1 MSKLNNWI
9 LPFTPYELEDKE
21 KTVND
26 IATHLLNRCLQIFKY
41 EDLPETID
49 KRNLELLNILNGF
62 SIWHEVDGNLYAF
75 NAGLGGE
82 PDPYYMPTIAT
93 VSNPALNISENLE
106 IGDQCVLMLSDSS
119 AKGLK
124 SLIQKY
130 ASIIAEIDLSISVA
144 NINLRI
150 PTIASSTNDATAKKA
165 KLFFDD
171 IKKGKLGVIFDAG
184 MMGEDTFKTSPYA
197 STSTNILTD
206 LIELRNYYEAE
217 FYKEIGLNQTNN
229 MKRES
234 LNDDE
239 IAANEDTL
247 KPLIDDM
254 LEQRQIA
261 IDEINKMFGTN
272 IKVSLN
278 SSWED
283 NEVELELKHEEIAE
297 ETETTD
303 EEQHEEV
310 EDTENVDETEES
322 EETET
327 EESEETDTEETKEEK
342 EDEDNESE

>member
-93 VSNPALNISENLE
+93 ISNPALNISENLE

-261 IDEINKMFGTN
+261 IDEVNKMFGTN

-297 ETETTD
+297 DTETTD

-310 EDTENVDETEES
+310 EDAENIDETEETDEEETDA
-322 EETET
+322 EETE
-327 EESEETDTEETKEEK
+327 EEEK
-342 EDEDNESE
+342 EEEEDESE

>member
-1 MSKLNNWI
+1 
-9 LPFTPYELEDKE
+9 
-21 KTVND
+21 
-26 IATHLLNRCLQIFKY
+26 
-41 EDLPETID
+41 
-49 KRNLELLNILNGF
+49 
-62 SIWHEVDGNLYAF
+62 
-75 NAGLGGE
+75 
-82 PDPYYMPTIAT
+82 MPTIAT
-93 VSNPALNISENLE
+93 VTNPALNISENLE

-124 SLIQKY
+124 TLIEKY

-150 PTIASSTNDATAKKA
+150 PTIASATNDATAKKA
-165 KLFFDD
+165 QMFFDD
-171 IKKGKLGVIFDAG
+171 IKKGKLGVIFDSG

-197 STSTNILTD
+197 STSTNIITD

-261 IDEINKMFGTN
+261 IDEVNKMFGTN

-310 EDTENVDETEES
+310 EDAENID
-322 EETET
+322 ET
-327 EESEETDTEETKEEK
+327 EESEETDTEETEEEEK
-342 EDEDNESE
+342 EKEEEEYESK

>member
-1 MSKLNNWI
+1 M
-9 LPFTPYELEDKE
+9 
-21 KTVND
+21 
-26 IATHLLNRCLQIFKY
+26 
-41 EDLPETID
+41 
-49 KRNLELLNILNGF
+49 
-62 SIWHEVDGNLYAF
+62 YAF

-93 VSNPALNISENLE
+93 VANPALNISENLE

-124 SLIQKY
+124 SIIQKY
-130 ASIIAEIDLSISVA
+130 ATIIAEIDLSISVA

-150 PTIASSTNDATAKKA
+150 PTIASATNDATVKKA
-165 KLFFDD
+165 QMFFDD
-171 IKKGKLGVIFDAG
+171 IKKGKLGVIYDSG

-197 STSTNILTD
+197 STSTNIITD

-261 IDEINKMFGTN
+261 IDEVNKMFGTN

-297 ETETTD
+297 DTETTD

-310 EDTENVDETEES
+310 EDAENIDETEES
-322 EETET
+322 EETDA
-327 EESEETDTEETKEEK
+327 EETDEEEEK
-342 EDEDNESE
+342 EDEEDESK

>member
-93 VSNPALNISENLE
+93 ISNPALNISENLE

-144 NINLRI
+144 NVNLRI

-261 IDEINKMFGTN
+261 IDEVNKMFGTN

-283 NEVELELKHEEIAE
+283 NEVELEMNHEEIAE

-310 EDTENVDETEES
+310 EDAENIDETEES
-322 EETET
+322 EETDAEET
-327 EESEETDTEETKEEK
+327 EEEEK
-342 EDEDNESE
+342 EKEEEEDESK

>member
-1 MSKLNNWI
+1 M
-9 LPFTPYELEDKE
+9 
-21 KTVND
+21 
-26 IATHLLNRCLQIFKY
+26 
-41 EDLPETID
+41 
-49 KRNLELLNILNGF
+49 
-62 SIWHEVDGNLYAF
+62 
-75 NAGLGGE
+75 E
-82 PDPYYMPTIAT
+82 PA
-93 VSNPALNISENLE
+93 
-106 IGDQCVLMLSDSS
+106 
-119 AKGLK
+119 
-124 SLIQKY
+124 
-130 ASIIAEIDLSISVA
+130 
-144 NINLRI
+144 
-150 PTIASSTNDATAKKA
+150 
-165 KLFFDD
+165 
-171 IKKGKLGVIFDAG
+171 KGKLGVIFDAG

-261 IDEINKMFGTN
+261 IDEVNKMFGTN

-310 EDTENVDETEES
+310 EDAENID
-322 EETET
+322 ET
-327 EESEETDTEETKEEK
+327 EESEETDTEKTEETDTEEKEK
-342 EDEDNESE
+342 EDEEDEGK

>member
-1 MSKLNNWI
+1 MSQLNNWI
-9 LPFTPYELEDKE
+9 LPFTPYKLEEKE

-26 IATHLLNRCLQIFKY
+26 IAIYLLNRCLQIFKY

-62 SIWHEVDGNLYAF
+62 CIWHEVDGKLYAF

-93 VSNPALNISENLE
+93 VANPALNISENLE

-124 SLIQKY
+124 TLIQKY
-130 ASIIAEIDLSISVA
+130 ATIIAEIDLSISVA

-150 PTIASSTNDATAKKA
+150 PTIASATNDATAKKA
-165 KLFFDD
+165 QMFFDD
-171 IKKGKLGVIFDAG
+171 IKKGKLGVVYDSG

-197 STSTNILTD
+197 STSTNIITD

-261 IDEINKMFGTN
+261 IDEVNKMFGTN
-272 IKVSLN
+272 IKVYLN

-283 NEVELELKHEEIAE
+283 NEVELELNHEEIAEEIAE

-310 EDTENVDETEES
+310 EDVENID
-322 EETET
+322 ET
-327 EESEETDTEETKEEK
+327 EESEETDTEETEKEEE
-342 EDEDNESE
+342 EDEGK

>member
-1 MSKLNNWI
+1 MRMAQLNNWI
-9 LPFTPYELEDKE
+9 LPFTPYKLEEKE
-21 KTVND
+21 KAVND
-26 IATHLLNRCLQIFKY
+26 IATYLLNRCLQIFKY
-41 EDLPETID
+41 EDLPETVD
-49 KRNLELLNILNGF
+49 KRNIELLNILNGF
-62 SIWHEVDGNLYAF
+62 CIWHEVDGKLYAF

-93 VSNPALNISENLE
+93 VANPALNISENLE

-124 SLIQKY
+124 TLIEKY

-150 PTIASSTNDATAKKA
+150 PTIASATNDATAKKA
-165 KLFFDD
+165 QMFFDD
-171 IKKGKLGVIFDAG
+171 IKKGKLGVIFDSG

-197 STSTNILTD
+197 STSMNIITD

-261 IDEINKMFGTN
+261 IEEVNKMFGTN

-310 EDTENVDETEES
+310 EDAENIDETEES
-322 EETET
+322 EETEEEET
-327 EESEETDTEETKEEK
+327 EEETEKEEE
-342 EDEDNESE
+342 EDESK

>member
-1 MSKLNNWI
+1 MAKLNNWI
-9 LPFTPYELEDKE
+9 LPFTPYKLEDKE
-21 KTVND
+21 KAVND
-26 IATHLLNRCLQIFKY
+26 IATYLLNRCLQIVRY
-41 EDLPETID
+41 DNLPETLD
-49 KRNLELLNILNGF
+49 KRNIELLNILNGF
-62 SIWHEVDGNLYAF
+62 SIWEEVDGKMYVF
-75 NAGLGGE
+75 DAGLGGE
-82 PDPYYMPTIAT
+82 PDPFYMPTIAT
-93 VSNPALNISENLE
+93 VSNPALNISENLK

-130 ASIIAEIDLSISVA
+130 ATIIAEIDLSISVA

-150 PTIASSTNDATAKKA
+150 PTIASATNDATAKKA
-165 KLFFDD
+165 QMFFDD
-171 IKKGKLGVIFDAG
+171 IKKGKLGVIYDSG

-197 STSTNILTD
+197 STSTNIITD

-261 IDEINKMFGTN
+261 IDEVNKMFGTN

-283 NEVELELKHEEIAE
+283 NEVELELKHEEMSE
-297 ETETTD
+297 ETTD

-310 EDTENVDETEES
+310 EDAENID
-322 EETET
+322 ET
-327 EESEETDTEETKEEK
+327 EESEETDTEETDAEETEEEETEK
-342 EDEDNESE
+342 EDEKDESE

>member
-1 MSKLNNWI
+1 M
-9 LPFTPYELEDKE
+9 
-21 KTVND
+21 
-26 IATHLLNRCLQIFKY
+26 
-41 EDLPETID
+41 
-49 KRNLELLNILNGF
+49 
-62 SIWHEVDGNLYAF
+62 
-75 NAGLGGE
+75 
-82 PDPYYMPTIAT
+82 
-93 VSNPALNISENLE
+93 
-106 IGDQCVLMLSDSS
+106 
-119 AKGLK
+119 
-124 SLIQKY
+124 
-130 ASIIAEIDLSISVA
+130 
-144 NINLRI
+144 
-150 PTIASSTNDATAKKA
+150 
-165 KLFFDD
+165 FFDD
-171 IKKGKLGVIFDAG
+171 IKKGKLGVVYDSG

-197 STSTNILTD
+197 STSTNIITD

-261 IDEINKMFGTN
+261 IDEVNKMFGTN

-297 ETETTD
+297 DTETTD

-310 EDTENVDETEES
+310 EDAENIDETEES
-322 EETET
+322 EETDAEEKDEEET
-327 EESEETDTEETKEEK
+327 EKEEE
-342 EDEDNESE
+342 EDESK

>member
-261 IDEINKMFGTN
+261 IDEVNKMFGTN

-310 EDTENVDETEES
+310 EDAEKEES
-322 EETET
+322 EETE
-327 EESEETDTEETKEEK
+327 EEETDEEEEK
-342 EDEDNESE
+342 EEEEDESE